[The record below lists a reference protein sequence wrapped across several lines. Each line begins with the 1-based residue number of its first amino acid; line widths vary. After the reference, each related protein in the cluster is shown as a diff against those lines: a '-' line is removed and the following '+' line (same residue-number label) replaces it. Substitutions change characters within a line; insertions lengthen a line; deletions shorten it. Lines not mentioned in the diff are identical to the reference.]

1 MTVTTANN
9 GTALRLPDDPLRES
23 ARLATNALRSYADRL
38 EAQGGDPLHPSL
50 VQDLREHRD
59 EQELLL
65 SLIFRLI

>member
-1 MTVTTANN
+1 MTLTTASN

-23 ARLATNALRSYADRL
+23 ARLATDALRSYVDGL
-38 EAQGGDPLHPSL
+38 GAQGGEPLCPSL

-65 SLIFRLI
+65 SLISHLI